1 MGSTQTFNMKALE
14 GTCGSSEND
23 RRVTHGISSK
33 KAERQVGPGRWE
45 HPSGYGQVGVVAG
58 GVSSDCAVTPGQVPR
73 RAAPP
78 PRWRPCLQT
87 LIPAC
92 QSEAVSFSGKQQGW
106 LSGSGPLDILAQE
119 GP

>member
-14 GTCGSSEND
+14 GMCGSSEND

-78 PRWRPCLQT
+78 PRWCSCGETESDSSLPIRSSFLLGEAAGLALWLRP
-87 LIPAC
+87 P
-92 QSEAVSFSGKQQGW
+92 
-106 LSGSGPLDILAQE
+106 
-119 GP
+119 

>member
-14 GTCGSSEND
+14 GMCGSSEND

-87 LIPAC
+87 L
-92 QSEAVSFSGKQQGW
+92 SSLWWGW
-106 LSGSGPLDILAQE
+106 GGE
-119 GP
+119 GASQPGRVVQLRGDRV